1 MKLGNLKGF
10 LSSSY
15 FFNCSRTRGEG
26 GGGGEHYFTSNV
38 DICFLKSKKMLISK
52 ICLVALFQFKSNA
65 KKKSARCSTIHIILV
80 IGKILAVGIYSNFM
94 QMNNCQDQQNHGTS

>member
-15 FFNCSRTRGEG
+15 FFNCSRARGEG
-26 GGGGEHYFTSNV
+26 GVGGSIILQVTLISAFSKV
-38 DICFLKSKKMLISK
+38 KKMLISK

-65 KKKSARCSTIHIILV
+65 KKKSARCSTIRIILV

>member
-10 LSSSY
+10 FVFLL
-15 FFNCSRTRGEG
+15 FFQLFPRG
-26 GGGGEHYFTSNV
+26 GGGSIILQVTLISAFSKV
-38 DICFLKSKKMLISK
+38 KKMLISK